1 MSSLWRGA
9 WGANTI
15 LVRKQ
20 LSNHFS
26 QIVDHSLSFFVFPMF
41 SLNKHR
47 WRLPQFSFL
56 ENSLSIFS
64 LSSSLCGLRCDIWW
78 LHWGLVRELSHLIE
92 CAILSWL
99 FLYLFSLFLLS
110 FRCTHVCYHF
120 ILLPFFSR
128 FFFDLV
134 SFILCF
140 AHACINHLLCCYF
153 FVFIL
158 GSIYYFHS

>member
-15 LVRKQ
+15 LVRKR

-99 FLYLFSLFLLS
+99 FLYLFSLLLS
-110 FRCTHVCYHF
+110 FRRAPVRCRF
-120 ILLPFFSR
+120 ILQPFFSW
-128 FFFDLV
+128 FCFDLI

-140 AHACINHLLCCYF
+140 AHACIYPLLCCYF
-153 FVFIL
+153 FVSF
-158 GSIYYFHS
+158 YHFHS